1 MAARSPKFEAMFDSG
16 FIESH
21 EDVINITCKNL
32 EMFRLM
38 LQWIYV
44 SEIKFPTDLEDV
56 FDLLILADEYMLG
69 DLKEKCEEDI
79 KTNIDEKEVLKML
92 ILCEQKSNI
101 SNEVVDKCKSIFIDE
116 FDKILKQN
124 PNLEEEIVK
133 IPGLVTKLFSHIHAK
148 KNNRKRKVTF
158 VIEEHSE

>member
-1 MAARSPKFEAMFDSG
+1 MFNSDFS
-16 FIESH
+16 ESR
-21 EDVINITCKNL
+21 ENIVNITCKNL
-32 EMFRLM
+32 EMFKLM

-44 SEIKFPTDLEDV
+44 GEIKFPTGLEEV
-56 FDLLILADEYMLG
+56 FDLLVLADEYMLI

-79 KTNIDEKEVLKML
+79 KTNIDEKEALKIL
-92 ILCEQKSNI
+92 ILCEQNSII
-101 SNEVVDKCKSIFIDE
+101 SNEVIDKCKTIFIDE

-124 PNLEEEIVK
+124 PDLEEEIIK
-133 IPGLVTKLFSHIHAK
+133 IPGLVTRLFSHIHAK

>member
-1 MAARSPKFEAMFDSG
+1 MFNSDFS
-16 FIESH
+16 ESR
-21 EDVINITCKNL
+21 ENIVNITCKNL
-32 EMFRLM
+32 EMFKLM

-44 SEIKFPTDLEDV
+44 GEIKFPTDLEDV
-56 FDLLILADEYMLG
+56 FDLLVLADEYMLN

-79 KTNIDEKEVLKML
+79 KTNIDEKEALKIL
-92 ILCEQKSNI
+92 ILCEQNSII
-101 SNEVVDKCKSIFIDE
+101 SNEVIDKCKTIFIDE